1 MKIIFI
7 TTKSITFNTFLK
19 SQADYFIKKGLTV
32 EVASSDI
39 EKLNFKKNLKH
50 RIDFPN
56 KIIHLFNLVRFFNI
70 YIQIKRIIKKNQ
82 STIFYLHTPVA
93 SHLFRIFT
101 FFSKLKIIYF
111 VHGFRF
117 TSVTNPIKAFF
128 FKGIEKFLS
137 ASTNVFLTINSE
149 DYNFAKYNLSKTAK
163 FYKINGV
170 GLDLPIKHF
179 EKKIKKKQKIT
190 NILVIAAYKKEKG
203 YLDVLK
209 VAETLKNKKIKIEC
223 YGYGNYSHFESIRI
237 KNKLQNIC
245 FNKFDI
251 NLKYKIQNFDILLH
265 LSKREGLP
273 VAIMQCLS
281 EGLPVICHNIR
292 GNNDLIKDTFNGY
305 FVNSYK
311 EVTGKILYL
320 NLENNYFN
328 KMRINAFNSI
338 NKSFLKEKINSNIYK
353 IIKNYFKNYK

>member
-32 EVASSDI
+32 EVACSDI
-39 EKLNFKKNLKH
+39 EKLNLKSNLKH

-56 KIIHLFNLVRFFNI
+56 KIIHFFDLIRFLNI
-70 YIQIKRIIKKNQ
+70 FIQIKRIIKKNQ
-82 STIFYLHTPVA
+82 STLFYLHTPVA

-101 FFSKLKIIYF
+101 FFSKLRIIYF

-117 TSVTNPIKAFF
+117 TSKTNFIKAFF
-128 FKGIEKFLS
+128 LKSIEKVLS
-137 ASTNVFLTINSE
+137 FSTNVFITINNE
-149 DYNFAKYNLSKTAK
+149 DYNYAKYNLSKIAK

-179 EKKIKKKQKIT
+179 EKKIKKKEKIT
-190 NILVIAAYKKEKG
+190 KILVISAYKKEKG
-203 YLDVLK
+203 YFDVLK
-209 VAETLKNKKIKIEC
+209 VAEKLKNKKVKIDC
-223 YGYGNYSHFESIRI
+223 YGYGNHDRFESIRI
-237 KNKLQNIC
+237 KKNLHNIC
-245 FNKFDI
+245 FNKFAV
-251 NLKYKIQNFDILLH
+251 NLKNKIQNFDVLLH
-265 LSKREGLP
+265 LSKREGLS

-281 EGLPVICHNIR
+281 EGLPVICYNIR

-311 EVTGKILYL
+311 EVVGKILYL
-320 NLENNYFN
+320 NLKNSYFN
-328 KMRINAFNSI
+328 KMRINAFKSI
-338 NKSFLKEKINSNIYK
+338 NKSFQKQKINSNIYK
-353 IIKNYFKNYK
+353 IIKNYFKN